1 MAEASPKSTAANAD
15 KDYLDPDVL
24 SGIRRIDVRAR
35 LVVEGYIT
43 GMHKSPFN
51 GVAIEFA
58 SHREYV
64 PGDEIK
70 HIDWKLWS
78 RTDRLYIKEYEEET
92 NLRCTII
99 LDGSKSMAYGEK
111 RGKKGD
117 ENNAGMSKY
126 DYAATAAA
134 ALAHL
139 LTRQQDTVG
148 LVTFTDKVTANLP
161 PSSNSAHLKK
171 MVHQMSVLQPAEA
184 TDFDGVFPDLAA
196 QIPRRGLIVIFS
208 DLFADLEHLK
218 TALQQF
224 RLRKHDVVLFHVMHD
239 DEINFPFAENT
250 KFVGLEVD
258 EELQT
263 DPRALRE
270 SYLKV
275 VGEFQDQ
282 VRKECSR
289 QGIDYLLLNTKDR
302 LDAVLN
308 KYLAFRNSTKGQRR
322 L

>member
-1 MAEASPKSTAANAD
+1 MADPKTAD
-15 KDYLDPDVL
+15 KDLDYLDPEVL
-24 SGIRRIDVRAR
+24 GGIRRIDVRAR

-111 RGKKGD
+111 KDG
-117 ENNAGMSKY
+117 GMSKY

-134 ALAHL
+134 SLVHL
-139 LTRQQDTVG
+139 LSRQQDTVG
-148 LVTFTDKVTANLP
+148 LVTFTDKITANIP
-161 PSSNSAHLKK
+161 PSSSSAHLKK
-171 MVHQMSVLQPAEA
+171 LVHQMTVLQPAEA

-208 DLFADLEHLK
+208 DLFADLGHLK
-218 TALQQF
+218 SALQQF